1 MHRKTLIGMLL
12 FLLTL
17 GLVITL
23 QPRLSATPA
32 RDLNAT
38 PPLIA
43 QTHSSRA
50 PVESP
55 RSPSEPLSFP
65 DPTRRGVPN
74 LFPSG
79 TSEPITAI
87 TRSDQPRFREG
98 ENGSTDQPTYLTIDI
113 LWILLCS
120 GLVFLMQAGFMCLES
135 GLTRSKNSINVAV
148 KNFTDFGCS
157 VTLFW
162 AFGFALMFGTSFQGW
177 IGGSGFFLKT
187 DLPAFDLAFFLF
199 QAMFCG
205 TATTIVSGAVAERM
219 KFGSY
224 LLIACLISGVIYP
237 IFGHWT
243 WNGVNHGEL
252 MGWLGKLGFVDFA
265 GSTVVHSVGGWV
277 SLASLPIVGAR
288 AGRFPKFGKAEK
300 IHGSNLPISV
310 LGALILWLGWFGF
323 NGGSTLALNEDV
335 ARVIVNTV
343 LAGVAGMMTALI
355 TGWWSREIPE
365 VDRLING
372 SLAGLVAITACCH
385 GVTAISAVTIGAIAG
400 LVAIAVEY
408 LLARFQLDD
417 AVGAVPVHL
426 GGGIWGT
433 LAVALFGK
441 PELLGTGLSR
451 LEQLGVQVLGIVS
464 CFILAFGI
472 AYSFLWVVNRFSPLR
487 VSASDE
493 YIGLNV
499 SEHRAKTEIL
509 DLFRVMDAQ
518 AKTQDL
524 TLRVPVEPFTEV
536 GQIADRYNQV
546 MNALEEAV
554 TRTDAI
560 VRTATDAI
568 ATFNASDFQ
577 IMSLNPR
584 AEVIFDYPKSVLLG
598 MSLPQIIEFG
608 LDVLYWQPDK
618 TLKIQQVLSEIV
630 ASGRPHELVGIR
642 ADGSRFPVE
651 VSITEAKFR
660 DTAFYTGTFRDIT
673 HRKQAQQAL
682 EDSEERFRRLSGA
695 TLEAIIVHEQG
706 KIIDVNQTAVKM
718 FGYPIADLIDHNGL
732 SLIVAEDR
740 DLVLKHIVNGYEK
753 PYEVTGLKQD
763 GTRFPIEIEGRSLPS
778 EGRELRVAAIRDITE
793 RKQAQAALRDSEERF
808 RAVMEQAADGFIIHD
823 LEGQIIEVN
832 HAVCDSLGYSR
843 QELLDRS
850 MADLEQHL
858 PFATLKQRW
867 REMSRGVPLALE
879 GVHRR
884 QDGSTFPVDV
894 RVGLLEAGNRK
905 LLLALCRDITERKQA
920 ESALRNE
927 QEKSERL
934 LLNIL
939 PEAIATRLKQEQGT
953 IADGF
958 AEATVLFADIV
969 GFTKLASRVSPT
981 ELVHLLNDIF
991 STFDLLAERHGL
1003 EKIKTIGDAYM
1014 VVGGLPLPREDHAE
1028 AIARM
1033 ALDMQQAVIEFSTKI
1048 REPFTIRIGIN
1059 SGPVIAGVIGLK
1071 KFIYDLWGDTV
1082 NIASRME
1089 SHGIPGA
1096 IQVTEATYSRLEGKF
1111 ILEKRGPIQ
1120 VKGKG
1125 QMTTYLLKHELRIRG
1140 LTSSL

>member
-1 MHRKTLIGMLL
+1 MLL

-23 QPRLSATPA
+23 QPRLSATTA
-32 RDLNAT
+32 S
-38 PPLIA
+38 A
-43 QTHSSRA
+43 QTHSSSA
-50 PVESP
+50 LVEPP

-65 DPTRRGVPN
+65 VPTGRGIPN
-74 LFPSG
+74 LFPPA
-79 TSEPITAI
+79 TTEPVTAI
-87 TRSDQPRFREG
+87 TRSDEPRFREK
-98 ENGSTDQPTYLTIDI
+98 ENGSQAQPTYLTIDI

-120 GLVFLMQAGFMCLES
+120 GLVFSMQAGFMCLES

-157 VTLFW
+157 VALFW

-224 LLIACLISGVIYP
+224 LLIACLISGLIYP
-237 IFGHWT
+237 IFGHWA
-243 WNGVNHGEL
+243 WNGVNHGAL

-372 SLAGLVAITACCH
+372 SLAGLVGITACCH
-385 GVTAISAVTIGAIAG
+385 GGTAISAVTI
-400 LVAIAVEY
+400 
-408 LLARFQLDD
+408 
-417 AVGAVPVHL
+417 
-426 GGGIWGT
+426 
-433 LAVALFGK
+433 
-441 PELLGTGLSR
+441 
-451 LEQLGVQVLGIVS
+451 
-464 CFILAFGI
+464 
-472 AYSFLWVVNRFSPLR
+472 
-487 VSASDE
+487 
-493 YIGLNV
+493 
-499 SEHRAKTEIL
+499 
-509 DLFRVMDAQ
+509 
-518 AKTQDL
+518 
-524 TLRVPVEPFTEV
+524 
-536 GQIADRYNQV
+536 
-546 MNALEEAV
+546 
-554 TRTDAI
+554 
-560 VRTATDAI
+560 
-568 ATFNASDFQ
+568 
-577 IMSLNPR
+577 
-584 AEVIFDYPKSVLLG
+584 LLG
-598 MSLPQIIEFG
+598 MSLHQLIEFG

-618 TLKIQQVLSEIV
+618 NLKIEQLLSEIV
-630 ASGRPHELVGIR
+630 ASGHPHELVGIR
-642 ADGSRFPVE
+642 ADGSKFPVE
-651 VSITEAKFR
+651 VSITEAQFR
-660 DTAFYTGTFRDIT
+660 DTTFYTGTFRDIT
-673 HRKQAQQAL
+673 HRKQAQKAL
-682 EDSEERFRRLSGA
+682 EESEERFRRLSGA
-695 TLEAIIVHEQG
+695 TLEAIIVHEHG
-706 KIIDVNQTAVKM
+706 KIIDVNQTCVQM
-718 FGYPIADLIDHNGL
+718 FGYPFSDLIDRNGL
-732 SLIVAEDR
+732 SLIVPEDR
-740 DLVLKHIVNGYEK
+740 DLVLKHIVTGYEK

-763 GTRFPIEIEGRSLPS
+763 GTRFPIEIEGRVLPY

-808 RAVMEQAADGFIIHD
+808 RSVMEQAADGFIIHD

-850 MADLEQHL
+850 MADLEQKL
-858 PFATLKQRW
+858 PLETLKQRW
-867 REMSRGVPLALE
+867 QQMITGVAISLE
-879 GVHRR
+879 GVHLR

-920 ESALRNE
+920 EIALRNE

-969 GFTKLASRVSPT
+969 GFTKLASRISPT

-991 STFDLLAERHGL
+991 STFDLLANMG
-1003 EKIKTIGDAYM
+1003 
-1014 VVGGLPLPREDHAE
+1014 
-1028 AIARM
+1028 
-1033 ALDMQQAVIEFSTKI
+1033 
-1048 REPFTIRIGIN
+1048 
-1059 SGPVIAGVIGLK
+1059 
-1071 KFIYDLWGDTV
+1071 
-1082 NIASRME
+1082 
-1089 SHGIPGA
+1089 
-1096 IQVTEATYSRLEGKF
+1096 
-1111 ILEKRGPIQ
+1111 
-1120 VKGKG
+1120 
-1125 QMTTYLLKHELRIRG
+1125 
-1140 LTSSL
+1140 